1 MSFTSALSRHPHTAT
16 AVGEVVGEVLD
27 RLGEGPDLALVFAT
41 PGHLAAFDQA
51 ASTIQTLL
59 GPRVFIG
66 TSASGVLADSDAVE
80 TKPGLVLWAG
90 RWGRQPDDAARIR
103 PLALEALPRRHSDAP
118 WEFRGMT
125 DVDSTEGISMILLAD
140 PFTFPVEEFL
150 ATLRSDHPTLPVI
163 GGLSSA
169 AHTPTGNRH
178 TIGGRVL
185 RSGAVAALVPNSL
198 MLDPL
203 VSQGCRPIG
212 APLTVT
218 KSMDNVLYELAGRP
232 ALDVVL
238 ELVAGLRPDDRALAD
253 LGLHCGIVVNESKLE
268 FERGDF
274 LIRGVMG
281 ASREHRAVVIGDN
294 APIGTTIQF
303 QVRDAATAG
312 EDLEFLLLAQ
322 PEASDGAL
330 LFTCN
335 GRGEAMFGASNHDA
349 EIVARDVSGGLAGMF
364 CAGEIGPIGERNAV
378 HGFTA
383 SLARFR
389 E

>member
-1 MSFTSALSRHPHTAT
+1 MPFVSALSRHPHTAT
-16 AVGEVVGEVLD
+16 AVGEVVGELHD
-27 RLGEGPDLALVFAT
+27 HLGGPPDLAVLFAT
-41 PGHLAAFDQA
+41 PGHLAAFDQT
-51 ASTIQTLL
+51 ASTVQTLL
-59 GPRVFIG
+59 NPAVFIG
-66 TSASGVLADSDAVE
+66 TSASGVLAGSDAVE
-80 TKPGLVLWAG
+80 TKPGLAVWAG
-90 RWGRQPDDAARIR
+90 RWRTEHRAPDRIT
-103 PLALEALPRRHSDAP
+103 PLALEAHQQTEGPFRWR
-118 WEFRGMT
+118 FRGMP
-125 DVDSTEGISMILLAD
+125 DSLGAEPVSMILLAD
-140 PFTFPVEEFL
+140 PFSFPVEEFL
-150 ATLRSDHPTLPVI
+150 ATVRRDHPSMPVI

-185 RSGAVAALVPNSL
+185 GAGAVAVLVPDSL
-198 MLDPL
+198 MRPPL

-212 APLTVT
+212 SPLTVT
-218 KSMDNVLYELAGRP
+218 KSMDNVLYELAGQP

-238 ELVAGLRPDDRALAD
+238 RLVEDLGVQDRALAE

-274 LIRGVMG
+274 LIRGVLG

-294 APIGTTIQF
+294 APIGTTVQF

-322 PEASDGAL
+322 PEPTDGAL

-335 GRGEAMFGASNHDA
+335 GRGEAMFGTSHHDA
-349 EIVARDVSGGLAGMF
+349 EIVDRDVIGGLAGMF
-364 CAGEIGPIGERNAV
+364 CAGEIGPIGNRNVV

-383 SLARFR
+383 SIARFR

>member
-1 MSFTSALSRHPHTAT
+1 
-16 AVGEVVGEVLD
+16 
-27 RLGEGPDLALVFAT
+27 VF
-41 PGHLAAFDQA
+41 
-51 ASTIQTLL
+51 
-59 GPRVFIG
+59 VG
-66 TSASGVLADSDAVE
+66 TSASGVLAGVDAVE
-80 TKPGLVLWAG
+80 TRPGIALWAG
-90 RWGRQPDDAARIR
+90 RWPAQTAAAGHIT
-103 PLALEALPRRHSDAP
+103 PYVLEAQRSQGGGDNL
-118 WEFRGMT
+118 EFRGLPT
-125 DVDSTEGISMILLAD
+125 LAADPAVSLILLAD

-150 ATLRSDHPTLPVI
+150 GAIRRDHPLVPVI

-185 RSGAVAALVPNSL
+185 RSGAVAVVVPNSL
-198 MLDPL
+198 MRAPL

-212 APLTVT
+212 SPMTVT

-238 ELVAGLRPDDRALAD
+238 ELVEGLAPADRALAE
-253 LGLHCGIVVNESKLE
+253 LGLHCGIVVNDSQLE
-268 FERGDF
+268 FGRGDF
-274 LIRGVMG
+274 LIRGVLG

-322 PEASDGAL
+322 PDPTDGAL

-335 GRGEAMFGASNHDA
+335 GRGEAMFGSSSHDA
-349 EIVARDVSGGLAGMF
+349 EIVARDVSRGLAGMF
-364 CAGEIGPIGERNAV
+364 CSGEIGPIGDRNVV